1 MDYYAPTDEQLKDA
15 FIEFVA
21 TNVYNNSHDVTYKN
35 VFNYM
40 ERNCETLM
48 KSTVSMALR
57 MYTSSLDYSE
67 IVERSKE
74 RLKRMEKFTEG

>member
-1 MDYYAPTDEQLKDA
+1 MPIVLTDEQLKDA

-35 VFNYM
+35 VLNYM
-40 ERNCETLM
+40 KRNCETLM

-57 MYTSSLDYSE
+57 MYTSSPDYSE

-74 RLKRMEKFTEG
+74 RLQRMEKFTEG

>member
-1 MDYYAPTDEQLKDA
+1 MPIVLTDEQLKDA

-35 VFNYM
+35 VLNYM
-40 ERNCETLM
+40 KRNCETLI
-48 KSTVSMALR
+48 KSTISMALR
-57 MYTSSLDYSE
+57 MYTSSPDYSE

-74 RLKRMEKFTEG
+74 RLQRMERFTEG

>member
-1 MDYYAPTDEQLKDA
+1 MPIVLTDEQLKDA

-35 VFNYM
+35 VLDYM
-40 ERNCETLM
+40 KRNCETLM
-48 KSTVSMALR
+48 KGTVSIALK
-57 MYTSSLDYSE
+57 MYTSSPDYSE

-74 RLKRMEKFTEG
+74 RLKRMERFTEG

>member
-1 MDYYAPTDEQLKDA
+1 MPIVLTDEQLKDA

-35 VFNYM
+35 VLNYM
-40 ERNCETLM
+40 KRNCGTLM
-48 KSTVSMALR
+48 KSTVSMALK
-57 MYTSSLDYSE
+57 MYTSSPDYSE

-74 RLKRMEKFTEG
+74 RLQRMEKFTEG

>member
-1 MDYYAPTDEQLKDA
+1 MPIVLTDEQLKDA

-35 VFNYM
+35 VLNYM
-40 ERNCETLM
+40 KRNCETLM
-48 KSTVSMALR
+48 KSTVSIALK
-57 MYTSSLDYSE
+57 MYTSSPDYSE

-74 RLKRMEKFTEG
+74 RLQRTENCTEG